1 MGYMGIVVIKT
12 DAWKTIKANPEEF
25 VKQISNGL
33 DGCNEVDDKRIHLCE
48 NINEF
53 PVGNCCNPIEVSKM
67 FHDSQSK
74 IYYVGQNYTTDLTE
88 TDKSR
93 FHLELQLERI
103 KDAIDKL
110 TDAQARIEKKLEE

>member
-1 MGYMGIVVIKT
+1 MGNMGIVVIKT
-12 DAWKTIKANPEEF
+12 DEWETIKANPEEF
-25 VKQISNGL
+25 VKKISNGL
-33 DGCNEVDDKRIHLCE
+33 DGFDEVDDKRIHLCE

-53 PVGNCCNPIEVSKM
+53 PVGNYCNPIEVSKM

-93 FHLELQLERI
+93 FHLELQLDRI
-103 KDAIDKL
+103 KDAIERL
-110 TDAQARIEKKLEE
+110 TDAQARIEKKLGE